1 MARAVLSP
9 GFVIGTGF
17 GLAIGLA
24 VFLFFGQ
31 RQAPAP
37 GPAPGPV
44 RDYSVLPV
52 SELPGWSEDDL
63 SPAVKALQKTC
74 EKWTSLPADYI
85 VSSDPVRMTV
95 KDWIEPCAELQDAAA
110 MDSRT
115 FLESRFD
122 AIRLTDASDESGEAP
137 EKGLFTGYFAPEYE
151 GSLTRSEDYSVP
163 LYTVPDDLQVLNL
176 GDFDPGLRGKVI
188 RGEVRDGQFVP
199 YKTRRE
205 IESGTLEGRGLELVW
220 LKRPEDAFFLHIQGS
235 GIIRLD
241 SGERLWVGY
250 AGKNGR
256 PYRAVGRFL
265 IEQGEISPE
274 KMSMQAI
281 RKWMADNPDRARDLM
296 WRNPSY
302 VFFRHLET
310 DGPVG
315 SLGVTLTPGR
325 SLAVDPGKVPL
336 GIPLWLDV
344 EPAGDAGDQTALQR
358 LMVAQDT
365 GGAIRGRVRGDV
377 YWGIGDAA
385 GRVAGRMKETGTYY
399 LLLPKPVV
407 TRMTQHG
414 AEDGQATA
422 DR

>member
-1 MARAVLSP
+1 MAKGVLPP
-9 GFVIGTGF
+9 GFFLGTGF
-17 GLAIGLA
+17 GLAVGLA
-24 VFLFFGQ
+24 VFLLFSD
-31 RQAPAP
+31 RSVEVPEP
-37 GPAPGPV
+37 DLKPV

-52 SELPGWSEDDL
+52 SDLPGWSGDDL

-74 EKWTSLPADYI
+74 EKWSSLPADYI

-95 KDWIEPCAELQDAAA
+95 EDWIGPCEELQDAAE

-115 FLESRFD
+115 FLESRFQ
-122 AIRLTDASDESGEAP
+122 AVKLTDKADESGEAP

-151 GSLTRSEDYSVP
+151 GSLTRSEDYNVP
-163 LYTVPDDLQVLNL
+163 LYTVPDDLQVLDL

-220 LKRPEDAFFLHIQGS
+220 LKHSEDAFFLHIQGS
-235 GIIRLD
+235 GIIRLENGD
-241 SGERLWVGY
+241 RLWVGY

-265 IEQGEISPE
+265 IEEGEISRE
-274 KMSMQAI
+274 HMSMQAI
-281 RKWMADNPDRARDLM
+281 RKWMADNPERARDLM

-302 VFFRHLET
+302 IFFRHLEM

-325 SLAVDPGKVPL
+325 SLAVDPEKVPL
-336 GIPLWLDV
+336 GIPVWLDIKP
-344 EPAGDAGDQTALQR
+344 EEDASGQIALQR

-365 GGAIRGRVRGDV
+365 GGAIRGRVRGDI
-377 YWGIGDAA
+377 YWGIGDDA
-385 GRVAGRMKETGTYY
+385 GRIAGRMKETGTYY
-399 LLLPKPVV
+399 LLLPRPVV
-407 TRMTQHG
+407 TRMTQKG

-422 DR
+422 D